1 MWLTFQLGRPTT
13 EILFEVPPNAMSIDH
28 DNVEVNLRNLAGDL
42 KTSILKVNAPSIKIN
57 SNFLSQTQRIQFMS
71 LMGISDTFL
80 SFLTRDDWQTQNELV
95 TIIDSTHVQIANS
108 SATRLSAALVA
119 AGGGSIINIIT
130 PFNAVLG
137 EGYGSGGYGLGG
149 YGGAALTFDPGPVT
163 YNDATRVITL
173 TNALGSLTAPM
184 YVSYTYTG
192 WLVKMQKLTVKNQG
206 GWIDRGTYDIALLG
220 A

>member
-1 MWLTFQLGRPTT
+1 
-13 EILFEVPPNAMSIDH
+13 MSIDH

>member
-1 MWLTFQLGRPTT
+1 
-13 EILFEVPPNAMSIDH
+13 MSIDH

-57 SNFLSQTQRIQFMS
+57 SNFLSQTQRLQFMS

-137 EGYGSGGYGLGG
+137 EGYGSGGYGFGG